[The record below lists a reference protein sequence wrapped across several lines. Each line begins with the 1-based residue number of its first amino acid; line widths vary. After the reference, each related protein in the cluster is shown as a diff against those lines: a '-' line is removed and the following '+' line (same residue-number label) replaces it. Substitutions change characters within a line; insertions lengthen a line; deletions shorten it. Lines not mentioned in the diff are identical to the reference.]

1 MAWMYILK
9 CADNSYYVG
18 STKNLELRLL
28 QHQEGIGAKYTSKRL
43 PIELVYCEEYD
54 RIVDAYSHEKQV
66 QNWSRAK
73 RKALING
80 KTELLPA
87 LAKKKFKKNPL
98 VSIYPSKIIRDYIS
112 ASSVTARPPINT
124 KKGTHMPH
132 YPPEPFRI
140 KMVEPI
146 RLISA
151 ESREARLKEAGYNV
165 FAIKA
170 EDIFIDMLTDSGTG
184 AMSQEQWAAIMRGD
198 ESYAGARSFHRLK
211 AAVDDIFGFKYF
223 VPTHQGRAAENILSA
238 CLVKPGNY
246 VPSNMHFDTT
256 DANIRARGGRPTNLV
271 IEEAFDVAN
280 PHPFKGNMDIA
291 KLKAFIEQTG
301 TENIPFGM
309 ITVTNNAGGGQ
320 PVSMENLKAVAE
332 VYRSYNLPFFIDS
345 ARYAE
350 NAYFIKLREKGYE
363 NRSVV
368 EIAREMFSLADGMT
382 MSAKKDAIVN
392 IGGLLCLNDES
403 LFQHIKNELIL
414 REGFPTYG
422 GLAGRDLDA
431 MAVGLY
437 EGLDESYLSYR
448 LAQTAYLAARIN
460 KAGIPTIQ
468 PAGGHAVYLD
478 AHAVLPHIPQAEF
491 PGQALAV
498 ELYREGA
505 IRGVEI
511 GSVMFAYP
519 DPDTG
524 KMVFPKLELLRLA
537 IPRRT
542 YTQTHMDYVADSLA
556 RIKDRAS
563 KVRGYKFTYAPEL
576 LRHFTARFEPL

>member
-1 MAWMYILK
+1 
-9 CADNSYYVG
+9 
-18 STKNLELRLL
+18 
-28 QHQEGIGAKYTSKRL
+28 
-43 PIELVYCEEYD
+43 
-54 RIVDAYSHEKQV
+54 
-66 QNWSRAK
+66 
-73 RKALING
+73 
-80 KTELLPA
+80 
-87 LAKKKFKKNPL
+87 
-98 VSIYPSKIIRDYIS
+98 
-112 ASSVTARPPINT
+112 
-124 KKGTHMPH
+124 MPY

-140 KMVEPI
+140 KVTEPI
-146 RLISA
+146 RLIST

-165 FAIKA
+165 FALKA

-184 AMSQEQWAAIMRGD
+184 AMSQEQWAALMRGD
-198 ESYAGARSFHRLK
+198 ESYAGARSYHRLK
-211 AAVDDIFGFKYF
+211 TVVEDVFGFKYF

-246 VPSNMHFDTT
+246 IPSNMHFDTT

-271 IEEAFDVAN
+271 IDEAFDTEK

-291 KLKAFIEQTG
+291 KLREFIKHTG
-301 TENIPFGM
+301 EDNIPFGM

-320 PVSMENLKAVAE
+320 PVSMENLKAIAG
-332 VYRSYNLPFFIDS
+332 VYHEHGIPFFIDA

-350 NAYFIKLREKGYE
+350 NCFFIKQREPGYE
-363 NRSVV
+363 NKSVI
-368 EIAREMFSLADGMT
+368 EIAREMFSLADGMC

-392 IGGLLCLNDES
+392 IGGLLCLNDEA
-403 LFQHIKNELIL
+403 LFQNIRNELIL

-437 EGLDESYLSYR
+437 EGLDETYLAYR
-448 LAQTAYLAARIN
+448 LAQTAYLAGRIN
-460 KAGIPTIQ
+460 EAGIPTIQ

-524 KMVFPKLELLRLA
+524 VMIFPKLELLRLA

-542 YTQTHMDYVADSLA
+542 YTQTHLDYVADSLA
-556 RIKDRAS
+556 RIKDRAP